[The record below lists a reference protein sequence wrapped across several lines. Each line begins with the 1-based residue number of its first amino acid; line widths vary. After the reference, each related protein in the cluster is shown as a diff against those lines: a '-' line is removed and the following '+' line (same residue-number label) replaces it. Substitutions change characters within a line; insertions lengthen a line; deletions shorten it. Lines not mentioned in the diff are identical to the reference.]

1 MRRWLFPLVLVC
13 AIAAPRALEAQPHPG
28 APASEPPLGLWDTP
42 VPPQVAALR
51 EGIDAYYRFDYDGA
65 IRRFDQL
72 VAARPDHPA
81 GYFLRAEAYWWLF
94 LNDRRNARARQGLE
108 TNLAA
113 AIARGEARLAAHPDD
128 VEALFILGSAHG
140 RRGLLAGTAKD
151 AWQAARSAQR
161 AKGYLARVRALA
173 PEIADAAAA
182 EGLYQYYV
190 GTFGSVARTA
200 SRVLFGLRGDKAAG
214 LAALD
219 AARRQGTYTR
229 TEAGFFQAL
238 FYLQFEQRPA
248 DAQPILD
255 RLRARYPENLYFA
268 TMAAYARQRQR
279 QYASARQL
287 YESALARLAA
297 TRVYG
302 REGETLTRFFYG
314 QTLLGLG
321 ELAAAEVQF
330 TRVVQVRATES
341 DAYPHAYLFLGRI
354 ADLRGNHPL
363 ATRYYRRALA
373 LPDVA
378 DAHDLARRL
387 VDRPFTIA
395 ALPALISTPTRR

>member
-1 MRRWLFPLVLVC
+1 TLMRTWLLPLIIGCVL
-13 AIAAPRALEAQPHPG
+13 AAPLQAQSRPG
-28 APASEPPLGLWDTP
+28 AGDEPPLGLWATP
-42 VPPQVAALR
+42 VPPLVAELR
-51 EGIDAYYRFDYDGA
+51 QGIDAYYRFDYDGA
-65 IRRFDQL
+65 IRRFDRL
-72 VAARPDHPA
+72 VTARPDHPA

-94 LNDRRNARARQGLE
+94 LNDRRNAGARQGLQ
-108 TNLAA
+108 TNLTA

-140 RRGLLAGTAKD
+140 RKGMLAGTAKD

-161 AKGYLARVRALA
+161 AKGYLTRVRALA

-219 AARRQGTYTR
+219 AARRRGAYTR
-229 TEAGFFQAL
+229 TEAAFFQAL

-255 RLRARYPENLYFA
+255 GLRSRYPENLYFA

-279 QYASARQL
+279 QYAAARPL
-287 YESALARLAA
+287 YESTLARLAA

-321 ELAAAEVQF
+321 ELAGAEAQF
-330 TRVVQVRATES
+330 TRVAQIRATES
-341 DAYPHAYLFLGRI
+341 DAYPHTSLFLGRI
-354 ADLRGNHPL
+354 ADLRGHRTL
-363 ATRYYRRALA
+363 AISHYRRVLTFR
-373 LPDVA
+373 DVA
-378 DAHDLARRL
+378 DSHDLARRL
-387 VDRPFTIA
+387 IDRPFTPA
-395 ALPALISTPTRR
+395 ALPALISAPLR